1 MLCPQ
6 TLAQIEEEQ
15 KAERDAAAAKE
26 APKKLQSAG
35 KVEPSAEEKARLKVC
50 VSVLLTV
57 AKCRRAS
64 ASATQSSGKHL
75 RACSDAAVREFRV
88 PVGDYQPVPAWAVLN
103 PPCCLCLCPSH
114 VRLRRRLKRSWQGQQ
129 KRQRKND

>member
-1 MLCPQ
+1 VLCPQ

-35 KVEPSAEEKARLKVC
+35 KTEPSAEEKARLKVC
-50 VSVLLTV
+50 VRVLLTV

-64 ASATQSSGKHL
+64 ARATQSSGKHL
-75 RACSDAAVREFRV
+75 RACSNAAV
-88 PVGDYQPVPAWAVLN
+88 
-103 PPCCLCLCPSH
+103 
-114 VRLRRRLKRSWQGQQ
+114 
-129 KRQRKND
+129 